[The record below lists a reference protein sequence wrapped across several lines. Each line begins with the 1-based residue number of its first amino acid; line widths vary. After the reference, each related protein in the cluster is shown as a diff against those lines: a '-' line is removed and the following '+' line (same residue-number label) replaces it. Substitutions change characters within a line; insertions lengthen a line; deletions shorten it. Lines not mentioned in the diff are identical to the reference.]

1 MAANYPLSP
10 LASLKQQFVGQRLTD
25 LPTPS
30 AILDRS
36 LVKQNCAAMLH
47 VCRRLGVGFRAHV
60 KSHKTLELSRMMVGE
75 GIQGME
81 EQGAQFIVSTLA
93 EAENLVGYVREV
105 QQRGGKASVRIASL
119 AVLELRDR
127 GCVYC

>member
-1 MAANYPLSP
+1 
-10 LASLKQQFVGQRLTD
+10 
-25 LPTPS
+25 
-30 AILDRS
+30 
-36 LVKQNCAAMLH
+36 
-47 VCRRLGVGFRAHV
+47 
-60 KSHKTLELSRMMVGE
+60 MMVGE

-105 QQRGGKASVRIASL
+105 QQRGGRASVRIASL